1 MVRSASAED
10 MSQTAEPG
18 PELDAG
24 AKAILQRHADWW
36 RGKGMLYAKLP
47 DAPLG
52 DLWLPLADGSLASE
66 DLDVLPEMLDVE
78 RLAGSALEPGP
89 LEFMGDQI
97 ATRQPYVRIP
107 WVEAI
112 LGCPIRATIRGG
124 SMRTRSFIS
133 DWTEWQ
139 RRATHRDVAWFDLLT
154 RLTGLMVAR
163 SGGRYAVAQTLMR
176 GPSDLAEAIL
186 GSELLCLSIY
196 DHPRELRRFLDTVT
210 EAFLEILWSQLER
223 IPRIEGGCVNP
234 FGVWA
239 PGTTVRTQCDASA
252 FLSPDHYARWFLPY
266 DVRISEAVDYATIHL
281 HSGSLHTVDALL
293 KVERPQAIQVSLDPP
308 PSGPPVEALLPV
320 FRNVLA
326 YKPLIVD
333 GTMTPEE
340 VQFLFDELPP
350 DGLYIRARSFAQ
362 PSNRT
367 ASQGTSISSRL
378 SPP

>member
-1 MVRSASAED
+1 
-10 MSQTAEPG
+10 
-18 PELDAG
+18 
-24 AKAILQRHADWW
+24 
-36 RGKGMLYAKLP
+36 
-47 DAPLG
+47 
-52 DLWLPLADGSLASE
+52 
-66 DLDVLPEMLDVE
+66 
-78 RLAGSALEPGP
+78 
-89 LEFMGDQI
+89 
-97 ATRQPYVRIP
+97 
-107 WVEAI
+107 
-112 LGCPIRATIRGG
+112 
-124 SMRTRSFIS
+124 MRTRSFIS
-133 DWTEWQ
+133 AWTEWQ

-163 SGGRYAVAQTLMR
+163 SGGRHAVAQTLMR

-186 GSELLCLSIY
+186 GPELLCLSIY
-196 DHPRELRRFLDTVT
+196 DHPRELRRFLNTVT

-239 PGTTVRTQCDASA
+239 PGTTGRTQCDASA

-320 FRNVLA
+320 FRNILA
-326 YKPLIVD
+326 AKPLIVD
-333 GTMTPEE
+333 GRMAKEE
-340 VQFLFDELPP
+340 VQLLRYELPP

-367 ASQGTSISSRL
+367 ASQGTSISSPLR
-378 SPP
+378 PP